1 MSEKK
6 IIFVLIEHHGGKAHP
21 VSWELI
27 GKARDLASKL
37 ENSEVWGVLLGEGL
51 ESVAK
56 EAIQRGADKV
66 LYVKN
71 REFNTYV
78 NYLYKKALVDMVRK
92 YRPEIFLIGATL
104 EGRELAGMVA
114 TELETGLTADCTGLD
129 IIPDKKLLA
138 MTRPTFGGNL
148 MATIMCP
155 DHRPQ
160 MATVRPGV
168 MKELPPDPERTGE
181 IIEEEY
187 DLGTFDKL
195 IEILETIPLQTQVNL
210 EYAPVVVAGGK
221 GVGGPEGFKKLKE
234 LADLLGGEVGAS
246 RAAVKAGWISPEH
259 QVGQT
264 GKTVRPVLYFACG
277 ISGAIQH
284 VVGIKE
290 SEIIVAIN
298 IDEKAPI
305 FDIADIGIVGDLH
318 KVVPALTAK
327 LRELLNKSGVKK

>member
-1 MSEKK
+1 
-6 IIFVLIEHHGGKAHP
+6 
-21 VSWELI
+21 
-27 GKARDLASKL
+27 
-37 ENSEVWGVLLGEGL
+37 
-51 ESVAK
+51 
-56 EAIQRGADKV
+56 
-66 LYVKN
+66 
-71 REFNTYV
+71 
-78 NYLYKKALVDMVRK
+78 MVRK
-92 YRPEIFLIGATL
+92 YKPEIFLIGATL

-181 IIEEEY
+181 IVEEEY
-187 DLGTFDKL
+187 DLGTFDRL

-264 GKTVRPVLYFACG
+264 GKTVRPVIYFACG